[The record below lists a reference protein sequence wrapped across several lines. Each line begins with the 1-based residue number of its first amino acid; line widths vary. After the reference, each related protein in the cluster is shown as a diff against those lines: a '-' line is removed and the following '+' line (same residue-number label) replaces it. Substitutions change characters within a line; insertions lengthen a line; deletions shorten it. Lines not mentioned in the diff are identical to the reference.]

1 MQFETLFPFEQLC
14 TQFLQTW
21 RQTPHTW
28 KNNLHK
34 GRQEQPKN
42 FILVTTHNVVSLT
55 HFTPPCNIVYIL
67 PMCLYM
73 VPVKLLH
80 FGRNS
85 FCNAPVQEISE
96 WCQSAQALPFPFN
109 SFFLSFWQTEVW
121 EETVWKIWMVAIKA
135 FREQLLNA
143 TWTVD
148 EYRPF
153 KVSSFWW

>member
-55 HFTPPCNIVYIL
+55 HFTPPCNIEYIL

-85 FCNAPVQEISE
+85 FYRAMPPSKKSVNGVNQPKLC
-96 WCQSAQALPFPFN
+96 LFPLT
-109 SFFLSFWQTEVW
+109 SFFLSLFLANGSLGGNCLEDLNGRNQRFSGAT
-121 EETVWKIWMVAIKA
+121 
-135 FREQLLNA
+135 LNA
-143 TWTVD
+143 T
-148 EYRPF
+148 
-153 KVSSFWW
+153 

>member
-28 KNNLHK
+28 KNKLHE
-34 GRQEQPKN
+34 GRQVHPKN

-85 FCNAPVQEISE
+85 FCIGQSNAPVQEISE
-96 WCQSAQALPFPFN
+96 WCQSAQALPFPFK
-109 SFFLSFWQTEVW
+109 SFFFLLSGKRKFGRKLFGRFEWSQSTL
-121 EETVWKIWMVAIKA
+121 
-135 FREQLLNA
+135 FGSN
-143 TWTVD
+143 
-148 EYRPF
+148 
-153 KVSSFWW
+153 S